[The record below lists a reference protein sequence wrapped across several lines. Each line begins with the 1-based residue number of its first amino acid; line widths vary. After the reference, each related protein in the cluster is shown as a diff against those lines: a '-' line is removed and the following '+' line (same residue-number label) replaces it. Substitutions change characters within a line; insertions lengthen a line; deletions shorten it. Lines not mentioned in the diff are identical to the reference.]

1 MPNYKLVKNLVNSNG
16 KKKGILI
23 IGERTPMTPSW
34 SERQSLIL
42 KHIFEYIVNDY
53 SHEGIYLRPRKAL
66 TKNSFYN
73 VLNPIFLD
81 PNQLFDDQLI
91 KLNPRLVVSVK
102 STASKVASY
111 YGYSSLLLYPMLG
124 FNKT

>member
-1 MPNYKLVKNLVNSNG
+1 MRIMWKIDPFNIKYNVFTLGLNCQEITDGTSYFLPNYKLVKNLVNSNG

-73 VLNPIFLD
+73 VLNPIFLI
-81 PNQLFDDQLI
+81 LI
-91 KLNPRLVVSVK
+91 SFLTIN
-102 STASKVASY
+102 
-111 YGYSSLLLYPMLG
+111 
-124 FNKT
+124 